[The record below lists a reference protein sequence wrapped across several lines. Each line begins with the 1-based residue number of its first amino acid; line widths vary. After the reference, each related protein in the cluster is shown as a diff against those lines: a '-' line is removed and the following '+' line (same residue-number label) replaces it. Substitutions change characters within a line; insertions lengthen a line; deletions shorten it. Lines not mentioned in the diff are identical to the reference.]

1 MTKDSI
7 KKQIEKLGLAGTV
20 LYYAGRFLSKA
31 EQMTVGRATG
41 KFAKVKKNRMVFKN
55 RAMQDFTDNPRAF
68 FEYLTE
74 NGYNENYEMIW
85 LVSEK
90 RKFKN
95 CHYKNVRFVTA
106 ENKYG
111 WNSPLSYY
119 YADTAEYFFYS
130 HNAAGLNAY
139 RCKGQKVINLWHGC
153 GYKGVEHG
161 AGKEAQ
167 SSVKA
172 DFDYA
177 LVPGAVFADTKSKVW
192 NCKKEILLQLGYPR
206 YDWMLNPSMDK
217 EQILSRLFGKKTE
230 KIILWMPTFRK
241 SELKGCREGEIEL
254 PYQLPA
260 LNGSEDLEELDHLL
274 EELDMLLVI
283 KKHPL
288 QIGWKGT
295 EEKLSN
301 ICYLSDGMLEKE
313 KIRLYEVVGISDAL
327 ISDYSS
333 IAVDYLLLDR
343 PIGYVLADYE
353 LYKEKRGY
361 VFDDP
366 LEYMPG
372 EKLYDRKDIAEFLQ
386 HISDGTDLFRQER
399 QKMLPLMHNKTDNYC
414 RRLAEYL
421 EL

>member
-1 MTKDSI
+1 MTKDSVQKQI
-7 KKQIEKLGLAGTV
+7 KKLGVVGTV
-20 LYYAGRFLSKA
+20 LYYIGRFFSKA
-31 EQMTVGRATG
+31 EQMTIAAATG
-41 KFAKVKKNRMVFKN
+41 KFARVKKNRMVFKN
-55 RAMQDFTDNPRAF
+55 REMQDFTDNPRAF

-74 NGYNENYEMIW
+74 NGYNEKYQMIW

-95 CHYKNVRFVTA
+95 CHYKNVKFVTA

-119 YADTAEYFFYS
+119 YANTAGYFFYS
-130 HNAAGLNAY
+130 HNTAGLNAH
-139 RCKGQKVINLWHGC
+139 RCKGQTVINLWHGC

-161 AGKEAQ
+161 TEKEAR

-177 LVPGAVFADTKSKVW
+177 LVPGPVFAETKSKVW
-192 NCKKEILLQLGYPR
+192 NCRKDILLQLGYPR
-206 YDWMLNPSMDK
+206 YDWMLNPCLDK
-217 EQILSRLFGKKTE
+217 AAILQKLFGRKTE
-230 KIILWMPTFRK
+230 KMVLWMPTFRK
-241 SELKGCREGEIEL
+241 SELGGCREGEIEL

-260 LNGSEDLEELDHLL
+260 LKGKEDLRYLDHFLA
-274 EELDMLLVI
+274 EQDMLLVI

-288 QIGWKGT
+288 QIGWKG
-295 EEKLSN
+295 ENEKFTN
-301 ICYLSDGMLEKE
+301 ICYLSDKMLEKE
-313 KIRLYEVVGISDAL
+313 EIKLYEVVGISDAL

-333 IAVDYLLLDR
+333 IAVDYLLMNR

-361 VFDDP
+361 VFTDP

-372 EKLYDRKDIAEFLQ
+372 EKIYNREDIRTFLK
-386 HISDGTDLFRQER
+386 HVSEGTDLFSEER
-399 QKMLPLMHNKTDNYC
+399 KKMLPIMHNKTENYC
-414 RRLAEYL
+414 KRLAEYL